1 MGSRATPEQCERHA
15 AQSRLCWPLVLLAA
29 VVLLG
34 GCRPPAERAD
44 PRRPVEVVLLT
55 TPARVG
61 PAAIEVR
68 LTVDGS
74 PATGAV
80 VRIVGDMTHAGMVP
94 VVAPTVVELGNGVYR
109 SEGFAFDMAGDWVV
123 TAEVRYADGVTREG
137 SLALTVHR

>member
-1 MGSRATPEQCERHA
+1 MGHHAPPRQRERRATP
-15 AQSRLCWPLVLLAA
+15 SRLCWPLVLLAA

-74 PATGAV
+74 PATGAA

-94 VVAPTVVELGNGVYR
+94 VVAPTVFELGNGVYR

-137 SLALTVHR
+137 SLALSVQR